1 MKQNMKRWSWF
12 LLLGAV
18 LVALDQ
24 WTKQLAVQYLMG
36 HDQIPILPKV
46 LYLLYIENRG
56 AAFGSFQGAQ
66 LFFYVI
72 TVVVLCGLLYVV
84 KRIPVKTPHFY
95 PLLLV
100 CELIFA
106 GAIGNFIDRVRQQY
120 VVDFIY
126 FSPIDFPVFNVADIY
141 VTTGCFLMVLLF
153 LFYYKDEE
161 LHFLYHEKH

>member
-106 GAIGNFIDRVRQQY
+106 GAIGNFIDRV
-120 VVDFIY
+120 
-126 FSPIDFPVFNVADIY
+126 VADIY